1 MYALGESDDKI
12 SNSKKLKMKTQV
24 VVGVGFKIKM
34 PHSSGTI
41 QFHLSNSY
49 PERRII
55 VWDDSH
61 PKPLDEKDTKLVMKY
76 MMENN

>member
-34 PHSSGTI
+34 PHSTGTI
-41 QFHLSNSY
+41 TFYFGKCSPSY
-49 PERRII
+49 KII
-55 VWDDSH
+55 VWDDNE
-61 PKPLDEKDTKLVMKY
+61 PKPLDEEGKKVVMEY
-76 MMENN
+76 MMQHN